1 MSLATIPI
9 FRVTER
15 AGARIT
21 LQSDEGHIAH
31 LFILEEDILRVMVL
45 PGGTLYFPRT
55 WAVAPGQEDVPL
67 EGRDRFQLD
76 GFAVP
81 AFQFEEEPGTIR
93 LVTNRIRLTI
103 QLQGL
108 YCHWEVLADGRFEFA
123 AVDRSTQNYNFG

>member
-55 WAVAPGQEDVPL
+55 WAVAPGQEDVP
-67 EGRDRFQLD
+67 
-76 GFAVP
+76 
-81 AFQFEEEPGTIR
+81 
-93 LVTNRIRLTI
+93 
-103 QLQGL
+103 
-108 YCHWEVLADGRFEFA
+108 
-123 AVDRSTQNYNFG
+123 